1 MSINESIMKSEKIKL
16 LNFICTSR
24 SDYQELN
31 QNKWKRAIFLNWLYL
46 FIIFV
51 VILVSFIPL
60 FYVSNVDENSIM
72 SSTTMAV
79 LNIIVLFFLSLDY
92 FLRWITYPVRIKHN
106 SINPL
111 FFFIFTSSSIMML
124 ASISSA
130 ILSCLVSFSPN
141 NVDLLKTSKALSVL
155 KIFRFILLLNIIPSF
170 KILTEI
176 FIRNRK
182 IVFNLLLVIFTLI
195 FIFALIIFSIEF
207 TENPKIKNYSDALY
221 YSFVTV
227 TTVGFGDIICVT
239 EEGKF
244 LSVILGILGSI
255 AFAIPFGIVV
265 GAFNAKIKEKY
276 KNMEQIDIYATTT
289 IFEKIFIKLVGKN
302 KINSNLKKDNCSVI
316 LKIKYKFS
324 QQSDLWIEI
333 LKMLGENENI
343 ISVTNDDIYTN
354 IKIKNKA
361 KIKQKDLFNLLKI
374 CKIEFNITN

>member
-374 CKIEFNITN
+374 CQIEFNITN

>member
-72 SSTTMAV
+72 SSTTMAI
-79 LNIIVLFFLSLDY
+79 LNIVVLFFLSLDY

-302 KINSNLKKDNCSVI
+302 KINSNLKKDNYSVI

>member
-46 FIIFV
+46 FIIFL

-72 SSTTMAV
+72 SSTTMAI
-79 LNIIVLFFLSLDY
+79 LNIVVLFFLSLDY

-289 IFEKIFIKLVGKN
+289 IFEKIFVKLVGKN
-302 KINSNLKKDNCSVI
+302 KINSSLKKDNCSVI

-333 LKMLGENENI
+333 SKMLGENENI

>member
-1 MSINESIMKSEKIKL
+1 
-16 LNFICTSR
+16 
-24 SDYQELN
+24 
-31 QNKWKRAIFLNWLYL
+31 
-46 FIIFV
+46 
-51 VILVSFIPL
+51 
-60 FYVSNVDENSIM
+60 
-72 SSTTMAV
+72 
-79 LNIIVLFFLSLDY
+79 
-92 FLRWITYPVRIKHN
+92 
-106 SINPL
+106 
-111 FFFIFTSSSIMML
+111 ML

-324 QQSDLWIEI
+324 QQSDL
-333 LKMLGENENI
+333 
-343 ISVTNDDIYTN
+343 
-354 IKIKNKA
+354 
-361 KIKQKDLFNLLKI
+361 
-374 CKIEFNITN
+374 

>member
-72 SSTTMAV
+72 SSTTMAI
-79 LNIIVLFFLSLDY
+79 LNIVVLFFLSLDY

>member
-72 SSTTMAV
+72 SSTTMAI
-79 LNIIVLFFLSLDY
+79 LNIVVLFFLSLDY

-343 ISVTNDDIYTN
+343 ISITNDDIYTN

-374 CKIEFNITN
+374 CQIEFNITN

>member
-1 MSINESIMKSEKIKL
+1 MKSEKIKL

-72 SSTTMAV
+72 SSTTMAI
-79 LNIIVLFFLSLDY
+79 LNIVVLFFLSLDY

>member
-72 SSTTMAV
+72 SSTTMAI
-79 LNIIVLFFLSLDY
+79 LNIVVLFFLSLDY

-244 LSVILGILGSI
+244 LSIILGILGSI

-343 ISVTNDDIYTN
+343 ISITNDDIYTN

-374 CKIEFNITN
+374 CQIEFNITN

>member
-72 SSTTMAV
+72 SSTTMAI